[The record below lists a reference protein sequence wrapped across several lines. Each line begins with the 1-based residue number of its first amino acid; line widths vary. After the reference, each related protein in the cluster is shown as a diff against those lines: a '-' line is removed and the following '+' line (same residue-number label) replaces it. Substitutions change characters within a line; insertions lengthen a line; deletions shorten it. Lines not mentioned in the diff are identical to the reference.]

1 MKYKKIAILLVF
13 ALFMSIVLAG
23 CGTGKQAE
31 QKGGTSNAKSDSASS
46 KLTTVHVSHQP
57 CLHALPT
64 YMAMKKGWDKE
75 EGLEIDFQ
83 FYPSGPPQNE
93 ALASNKWE
101 VGAEGTVPAML
112 AAIRYGAYIIAIS
125 NDESETNDL
134 WVRPDSPILK
144 VKGYNPKY
152 PEIYGSPETVKG
164 KTVLLTTAST
174 GHYAVIATLRALGLD
189 EKDVKMVHM
198 EQSQALAAFEA
209 GQGDIVQL
217 WAPYDYIAESKGWVK
232 MSSGLRAGVKIP
244 GAVVASKKAVEENP
258 EKVAKWLKL
267 YMRGIQEMKSNPVES
282 AKLLG
287 EYYKEKGLTLDDN
300 ALAKEFS
307 LRPLFNT
314 KEQLALFAKKDGNM
328 SEVEQWMSGL
338 ADFFV
343 KQGRITEAEKEQLFK
358 GGYITDKILKMVA
371 AEEEKKK

>member
-1 MKYKKIAILLVF
+1 MKIPKVGVLVIT
-13 ALFMSIVLAG
+13 ALVLGFIMVAG
-23 CGTGKQAE
+23 CGGNKSS
-31 QKGGTSNAKSDSASS
+31 GSNASS
-46 KLTTVHVSHQP
+46 TSGNSGTQLETIAVSHQP

-64 YMAMKKGWDKE
+64 YMAMQKGWDKE
-75 EGLEIDFQ
+75 AGLKIDFQ

-101 VGAEGTVPAML
+101 VGAEGAVPAML

-152 PEIYGSPETVKG
+152 PEIYGSPDTLKG
-164 KTVLLTTAST
+164 KTILLTTAST

-189 EKDVKMVHM
+189 EKDVKLVHM
-198 EQSQALAAFEA
+198 EQSQAMAAFEA
-209 GQGDIVQL
+209 GQGDVVQL
-217 WAPYDYIAESKGWVK
+217 WAPYDYIAQSKGWVK
-232 MSSGLRAGVKIP
+232 ISSGLRAGVKIP
-244 GAVVASKKAVEENP
+244 GVVLASKKAFEENP

-267 YMRGIQEMKSNPVES
+267 YMKGIQEMKSNPTES
-282 AKLLG
+282 AKILDA
-287 EYYKEKGLTLDDN
+287 YYKEHGLTLDQK
-300 ALAKEFS
+300 ALSQEFT

-314 KEQLALFAKKDGNM
+314 KEQLALFSKKDGGT
-328 SEVEQWMSGL
+328 SEVENWMAGL

-343 KQGRITEAEKEQLFK
+343 AQGRITEAEKDKFLK
-358 GGYITDKILKMVA
+358 GGYITDKILKLVA
-371 AEEEKKK
+371 NEENKK